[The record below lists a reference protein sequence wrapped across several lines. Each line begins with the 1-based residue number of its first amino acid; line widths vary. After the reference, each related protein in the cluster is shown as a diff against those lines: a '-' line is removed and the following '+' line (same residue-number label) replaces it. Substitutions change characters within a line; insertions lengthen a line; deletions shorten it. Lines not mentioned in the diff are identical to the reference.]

1 MRYSTVILL
10 FLFSTAS
17 FLFFIKPYLHG
28 LQLYGY
34 KTKGIYKSKLFLH
47 NFILQTGIAV
57 AFLGVWILYYFVLF
71 REIWGLI
78 ITIAYGLTEFFTAYG
93 MAKKKFKKPLKY
105 TKRMIRLIVCIE
117 LVYIAVMAAGL
128 CLMTIGNI
136 ETYFCL
142 TYTFLI
148 QLIQLPLVIIVN
160 TVVTPFEKLNNKR
173 YISKAKKVF
182 KFNDNLIKI
191 AITGSYGKTSV
202 KNYLEA
208 MLKSKYSVL
217 STKASFNTPMG
228 MAYTADEYAGQDVL
242 IAEFG
247 ARHIGDIQELIDIIN
262 PQHAILTGITAQ
274 HLETFYNLDNVIE
287 EKHKILGV
295 KGIKVAADSENV
307 RKING
312 VLYVGKNKDDY
323 CVSDTVEFGEDGS
336 RFIMRIGENT
346 LILKTA
352 LLGEHNVLNLQLAA
366 AMAFNLGV
374 SLGEI
379 EDAII
384 NMKPTPHRLE
394 LIKSGKMN
402 ILDDTFN
409 CNPVGAECAINV
421 LEKFEGRKV
430 VITPGMIELGAAE
443 RTENYLLGRKIALV
457 ADRVI
462 LIGAVRTKPI
472 YEGLLSRGFDSDK
485 IFVFDTLEKAKS
497 NFSILLS
504 EKDTVLMLN
513 DLPDVY

>member
-1 MRYSTVILL
+1 S
-10 FLFSTAS
+10 
-17 FLFFIKPYLHG
+17 
-28 LQLYGY
+28 
-34 KTKGIYKSKLFLH
+34 
-47 NFILQTGIAV
+47 
-57 AFLGVWILYYFVLF
+57 
-71 REIWGLI
+71 
-78 ITIAYGLTEFFTAYG
+78 
-93 MAKKKFKKPLKY
+93 
-105 TKRMIRLIVCIE
+105 
-117 LVYIAVMAAGL
+117 
-128 CLMTIGNI
+128 
-136 ETYFCL
+136 
-142 TYTFLI
+142 
-148 QLIQLPLVIIVN
+148 
-160 TVVTPFEKLNNKR
+160 
-173 YISKAKKVF
+173 
-182 KFNDNLIKI
+182 
-191 AITGSYGKTSV
+191 
-202 KNYLEA
+202 
-208 MLKSKYSVL
+208 
-217 STKASFNTPMG
+217 
-228 MAYTADEYAGQDVL
+228 
-242 IAEFG
+242 
-247 ARHIGDIQELIDIIN
+247 
-262 PQHAILTGITAQ
+262 
-274 HLETFYNLDNVIE
+274 LDNVIE

-312 VLYVGKNKDDY
+312 VLYAGKNKDDY

-366 AMAFNLGV
+366 VMAFKLGV

-394 LIKSGKMN
+394 LIRSGKMN

-457 ADRVI
+457 ADSVI
-462 LIGAVRTKPI
+462 LIGAVRTKPV

-497 NFSILLS
+497 NFSVLLN